1 MRIEKIIL
9 SIAGVFAGL
18 FVAGIAFYIYQ
29 TTRTISPTTIK
40 TITLEKPTPANA
52 AAVPLALDSPTDE
65 SVVTSQTIT
74 VSGKTNP
81 NVTIVVTTDT
91 GDMVVTPSSAGAFSL
106 NLTLDTGENRILI
119 TAIDPSGQETQK
131 QLTVSVETEDF

>member
-1 MRIEKIIL
+1 MRVEKIIL
-9 SIAGVFAGL
+9 SIAGILAGL

-40 TITLEKPTPANA
+40 TITLQKPTPANVN
-52 AAVPLALDSPTDE
+52 AVPLALDSPTDE
-65 SVVTSQTIT
+65 SVVTSRTIT

-91 GDMVVTPSSAGAFSL
+91 GDSVVSPSSAGAFSL